1 MNPRAAILTWPGAKL
16 TRLHQTSERQQKSFS
31 KRRVIMKISSKNFE
45 RGMNLKKQT
54 LVLSL
59 AVIMALTI
67 TLSIVSSHNIPNKH
81 SSALSDD
88 HERTI
93 IGVWRMALTT
103 RDCQTGELVRSIPGL
118 WTFHEGGTMS
128 EYASAPGL
136 SPALR
141 GSGHGVWQREHGS
154 QEYSLAFI
162 FYRYNASGDEFTAT
176 SAIEILDANDNVIFT
191 ACGTPTGMRFGGEK
205 EQAEN

>member
-1 MNPRAAILTWPGAKL
+1 
-16 TRLHQTSERQQKSFS
+16 
-31 KRRVIMKISSKNFE
+31 
-45 RGMNLKKQT
+45 MNLKKQT
-54 LVLSL
+54 LVLAL
-59 AVIMALTI
+59 AVITALSI
-67 TLSIVSSHNIPNKH
+67 TVSIVSSHNIPDKH

-103 RDCQTGELVRSIPGL
+103 VDCQTGDVVRSIPGL
-118 WTFHEGGTMS
+118 WTFHKGGTMS

-154 QEYSLAFI
+154 QDYSLAFI
-162 FYRYNASGDEFTAT
+162 FYRYNASGVFTGSQRAKIALKLGASDDEFTAT
-176 SAIEILDANDNVIFT
+176 SAIEILDANDNVTLT
-191 ACGTPTGMRFGGEK
+191 ACGTPTGTRFGGEK
-205 EQAEN
+205 EQTEN

>member
-1 MNPRAAILTWPGAKL
+1 
-16 TRLHQTSERQQKSFS
+16 
-31 KRRVIMKISSKNFE
+31 
-45 RGMNLKKQT
+45 MNLKKQT
-54 LVLSL
+54 LVLAL
-59 AVIMALTI
+59 AVITALSI
-67 TLSIVSSHNIPNKH
+67 TVSIVSSHNIPDKH

-103 RDCQTGELVRSIPGL
+103 VDCQTGDVVRTIPGL
-118 WTFHEGGTMS
+118 WTFHKGGTMS

-154 QEYSLAFI
+154 QDYSLDFT
-162 FYRYNASGDEFTAT
+162 FYRYNASGVFTGSQRAKIALILGASGDEFTAT
-176 SAIEILDANDNVIFT
+176 STIEILDANDNIIIT
-191 ACGTPTGMRFGGEK
+191 ACGTPTGTRFGGQK
-205 EQAEN
+205 EQTEN